1 MTHHSLACLQSSTEE
16 RPRGHA
22 NARPLTSGE
31 LTQETLLH
39 TAATYERMVR
49 AAEEME
55 KTRVPDRSLPR
66 AGRGITDVMP
76 PGSPSLKWVASL
88 SLFTFVVT
96 VDNIID
102 YDANFAFVRH
112 VLSMDTTFPDDTLRW
127 RAITEPTFWHVFYAL
142 IIFGEGM
149 TCLAFALAASQMAH
163 ALRSSPPIFDAAK
176 RHVHTGALIGFIVWF
191 TRVHGDWRGVVCDV
205 AIADLERPASSISFL
220 CNATSSAHLRR
231 PA

>member
-1 MTHHSLACLQSSTEE
+1 MMPARLAKL
-16 RPRGHA
+16 G
-22 NARPLTSGE
+22 
-31 LTQETLLH
+31 
-39 TAATYERMVR
+39 M
-49 AAEEME
+49 
-55 KTRVPDRSLPR
+55 
-66 AGRGITDVMP
+66 
-76 PGSPSLKWVASL
+76 VASL
-88 SLFTFVVT
+88 ALFTFVVT

-163 ALRSSPPIFDAAK
+163 ALRSSPPIFDAPK

-191 TRVHGDWRGVVCDV
+191 TGFMVIGGEWFAMWQSQIWNGQQAAFRFYVTLLAVLIYVGQPEPEIG
-205 AIADLERPASSISFL
+205 
-220 CNATSSAHLRR
+220 
-231 PA
+231 